1 MVIYI
6 DVLIFTNILIDY
18 LLISA
23 TALIVKRNFSI
34 IRVII
39 ASLLGGLS
47 SLYILVETKSALIDF
62 AYSVLVSLIL
72 VLVSSGYKKG
82 FLISV
87 ATLFGLSFALNGAV
101 AFISN
106 YFDFGVI
113 FSDNLISYYN
123 VSPLLLISV
132 TAVFYLVLKTIQRI
146 LDRRLKPKSVELTV
160 EILGSEYSFN
170 ALVDSGNLVK
180 DPFGNAQVF
189 IVDGKEFERIIEL
202 IPEAKLQRRERV
214 IPVKTINE
222 TKLLNAVR
230 CDGCKII
237 TSENVYE
244 YTSPIIAASEKKLAN
259 GFNAIVSSVSLD
271 AIPNK

>member
-230 CDGCKII
+230 CDSCKIT

-244 YTSPIIAASEKKLAN
+244 YTNPIIAASEKKLAN